1 MGISEVPGGS
11 SVKTREELEPLI
23 IKWADSKGLIKH
35 TTGQAIAQFGKTE
48 EEIGELTEAIN
59 VYNGVQTCL
68 DDGHPSYEQSD
79 VDAALDQVRLEAG
92 DVLVT
97 LVIQKAIQEL
107 KGNAPPSYKRWLQ
120 SIAHEKTLKESIAQ
134 LKKALLGKKILQVD
148 KWTEVL
154 AYQVESL
161 VKPYGLALDE
171 CLNAAWEK
179 IRDRTGQTIDGVFV
193 KDS

>member
-1 MGISEVPGGS
+1 M
-11 SVKTREELEPLI
+11 KTREELEPLI
-23 IKWADSKGLIKH
+23 IKWAESKGLIEH
-35 TTGQAIAQFGKTE
+35 TTEQAIAQFGKTE

-92 DVLVT
+92 DVFVT
-97 LVIQKAIQEL
+97 LVIQKAIQEAER
-107 KGNAPPSYKRWLQ
+107 NVPPSYERWLQ
-120 SIAHEKTLKESIAQ
+120 SIAHEKTLKESMAQ

-148 KWTEVL
+148 KWTGVL

-179 IRDRTGQTIDGVFV
+179 IRDRTGQTIGGVFV
-193 KDS
+193 KD